1 MTMDSTPRQ
10 VAETFNIGEFM
21 RLLAHELGNPV
32 ASIRMSAEML
42 VGDLPNDIRDQLS
55 QIVFD
60 EALRLEALIESAVF
74 YTTLQQGAPLQ
85 LEVEPL
91 LGAAIR
97 QVEGAEN
104 VSPRFEPDAAR
115 TITGDAGQL
124 TRMFRELVSNAVQ
137 CGSSQVDL
145 SVAGNAEESIF
156 TLRDNGDGI
165 ANDKLSVIFTPFYT
179 TRDGRLGL
187 GLPIARKI
195 AEQHGGSIAVAPADN
210 GGTIVTL
217 SLPSAR
223 PLPH

>member
-1 MTMDSTPRQ
+1 
-10 VAETFNIGEFM
+10 
-21 RLLAHELGNPV
+21 
-32 ASIRMSAEML
+32 ML
-42 VGDLPNDIRDQLS
+42 VGDLPSDIRDQLS

-91 LGAAIR
+91 LGAALR
-97 QVEGAEN
+97 QVEGAEDIT
-104 VSPRFEPDAAR
+104 PTFDDTAPR
-115 TITGDAGQL
+115 TISGDAGQL
-124 TRMFRELVSNAVQ
+124 TRMFREVIANAVQ
-137 CGSSQVDL
+137 CGSTSVDL
-145 SVAGNAEESIF
+145 QVAGDGEESIF
-156 TLRDNGDGI
+156 TLRDNGEGI

-195 AEQHGGSIAVAPADN
+195 AEQHGGSIVVAPADN

>member
-1 MTMDSTPRQ
+1 MNMDSTPQ
-10 VAETFNIGEFM
+10 PVVESFNIGEFM
-21 RLLAHELGNPV
+21 RMLAHELGNPV

-42 VGDLPNDIRDQLS
+42 VGDLPPDIREQLS

-74 YTTLQQGAPLQ
+74 FTTLQPGAPLQ

-91 LGAAIR
+91 IGAAVR
-97 QVEGAEN
+97 QVENADDI
-104 VSPRFEPDAAR
+104 SPQFEADASR

-124 TRMFRELVSNAVQ
+124 TRMFRELIANAVQ
-137 CGSSQVDL
+137 SGASQVDL
-145 SVAGNAEESIF
+145 NVAGTPHESIF
-156 TLRDNGDGI
+156 TLRDNGEGI
-165 ANDKLSVIFTPFYT
+165 ANDKVSVIFTPFYT
-179 TRDGRLGL
+179 SRDGQLGL

-195 AEQHGGSIAVAPADN
+195 AEQHGGSIAIAPAEN